1 MPTISKPFCSTIEVH
16 IFTRRG
22 TLSILELD
30 VRGTLFGKTSCSR
43 LADIGHSS
51 RGTPKFDEEK
61 CAYYKQFILILIYS
75 FVKQQ
80 SYLSYQSYQLIHL
93 LDTMACSYLR
103 SLVAFSSIV
112 LQFEPSTSFLALCP
126 FLLLL
131 VLGLKEVRNFIWQL
145 LDFLSSI
152 WNKTILLYAYSI
164 RLFNACLLHQ

>member
-61 CAYYKQFILILIYS
+61 CAYYKQFILILLFICKTAIIFILSVLPIDPPSGYDGVFIFEEPGCIFFHCFAIWTVHFFFGSLSFS
-75 FVKQQ
+75 FVTGAWSK
-80 SYLSYQSYQLIHL
+80 
-93 LDTMACSYLR
+93 R
-103 SLVAFSSIV
+103 SKKFYMTIAWL
-112 LQFEPSTSFLALCP
+112 FE
-126 FLLLL
+126 
-131 VLGLKEVRNFIWQL
+131 
-145 LDFLSSI
+145 
-152 WNKTILLYAYSI
+152 
-164 RLFNACLLHQ
+164 

>member
-61 CAYYKQFILILIYS
+61 CAYYKQFILILIR
-75 FVKQQ
+75 V
-80 SYLSYQSYQLIHL
+80 IHL
-93 LDTMACSYLR
+93 QNSNHIYLI
-103 SLVAFSSIV
+103 SLTNWSTFWIRWRVHIWGAWLHFLPLFCNLNRPLLFWLFV
-112 LQFEPSTSFLALCP
+112 LFFCYWC
-126 FLLLL
+126 L
-131 VLGLKEVRNFIWQL
+131 V
-145 LDFLSSI
+145 
-152 WNKTILLYAYSI
+152 
-164 RLFNACLLHQ
+164 